1 MEDRGFNSFIS
12 NMINL
17 SVNETKRS
25 SLLAKTRA
33 FILYIS
39 NFDLNVCFR
48 ARKVTG
54 TFEKRAP
61 GQNKME
67 TNRQTPQ
74 EKRSEKAK
82 TSFSHS

>member
-1 MEDRGFNSFIS
+1 MQDKGFNSFIS
-12 NMINL
+12 NMTNL

-25 SLLAKTRA
+25 SLLARTRA
-33 FILYIS
+33 LILYIS